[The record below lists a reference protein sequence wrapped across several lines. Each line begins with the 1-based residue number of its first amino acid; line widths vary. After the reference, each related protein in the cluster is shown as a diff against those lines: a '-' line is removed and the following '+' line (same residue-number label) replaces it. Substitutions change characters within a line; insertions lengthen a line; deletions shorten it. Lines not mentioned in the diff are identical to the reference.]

1 MHIHLDNIAALTY
14 SMKTGGIQNL
24 KMIELAKKNWE
35 HLLKWGITITAE
47 YLPSE
52 LNLIADLESRNI
64 LDCLE
69 WMLSHQI
76 FQNVYQI
83 RGLTEIC
90 LHLVYHIRYQLMLP
104 GNQIL
109 TVMQQTHFN
118 RTGHTN
124 SCMLFPHFA

>member
-90 LHLVYHIRYQLMLP
+90 LHLVYHI
-104 GNQIL
+104 
-109 TVMQQTHFN
+109 
-118 RTGHTN
+118 
-124 SCMLFPHFA
+124 